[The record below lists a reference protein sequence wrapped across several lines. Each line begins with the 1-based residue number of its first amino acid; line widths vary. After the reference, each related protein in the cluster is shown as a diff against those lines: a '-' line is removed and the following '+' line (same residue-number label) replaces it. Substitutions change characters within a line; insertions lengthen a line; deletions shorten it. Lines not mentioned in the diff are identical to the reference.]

1 MFKFITKVFSLYE
14 TSNRKMSYDKMNGED
29 FPIHTILLPTFEKS
43 AIIEQLI
50 ESIESLDYPR
60 SELEVEFLIESNN
73 QEMLTAIE
81 KHTLPQYFE
90 VMKVPLFLPKIKAR
104 LYNYAMSLV
113 RGKYVVMYDVD
124 DKLDPLQLK
133 KTLIEFDR
141 DNDELSCVQA
151 RLNYYNHNHNFLTKS
166 FSLKYMSCFR
176 TYCLDSKK

>member
-1 MFKFITKVFSLYE
+1 M
-14 TSNRKMSYDKMNGED
+14 
-29 FPIHTILLPTFEKS
+29 
-43 AIIEQLI
+43 I

-90 VMKVPLFLPKIKAR
+90 VISVPLFLPKIKAR

-133 KTLIEFDR
+133 KALIEFDR
-141 DNDELSCVQA
+141 GNDELSCVQA